1 MKIECHVLACNEE
14 EILQYTLKHYTS
26 FCSRTVMHDL
36 GSSDSSKAIAQAYG
50 VKIVDGDS
58 GNQVND
64 IVNKKIKETCWQG
77 TDADWV
83 ICADADELIYFPDG
97 HKEAF
102 ESYTA
107 QNIPIV
113 KPHGW
118 EMTSEAM
125 PTTAGQIYD
134 EIKMGGRDDQ
144 WYAKPIIFTPKMV
157 GCIEFGAG
165 AHVCRGT
172 NKDGT
177 LMFENPTVFSKP
189 PAYLL
194 HYHQIGSIERI
205 AKKYD
210 RTRSRMC
217 DANVNNK
224 WGNFEPGIK
233 HAQDKRNFIL
243 SRLERVIT
251 A

>member
-1 MKIECHVLACNEE
+1 MTIGREIVAFKEE
-14 EILQYTLKHYTS
+14 EISLKNLKHYTS

-36 GSSDSSKAIAQAYG
+36 GSSDSSKAIAQAYV
-50 VKIVDGDS
+50 VKIVDWDS

-125 PTTAGQIYD
+125 PTTAG
-134 EIKMGGRDDQ
+134 
-144 WYAKPIIFTPKMV
+144 
-157 GCIEFGAG
+157 
-165 AHVCRGT
+165 
-172 NKDGT
+172 
-177 LMFENPTVFSKP
+177 
-189 PAYLL
+189 
-194 HYHQIGSIERI
+194 
-205 AKKYD
+205 
-210 RTRSRMC
+210 
-217 DANVNNK
+217 
-224 WGNFEPGIK
+224 
-233 HAQDKRNFIL
+233 
-243 SRLERVIT
+243 
-251 A
+251 